1 MWTRTLAFLTW
12 AAVAASGVFWGLRLL
27 AVPAALPTG
36 VVAAAQSAPPTA
48 DLQRLLG
55 AGART
60 DAPSDDGGPTSIP
73 EGGAP
78 QGLVLSGVIA
88 PPVTPPVTRAVTPPV
103 TSPTASPRTARG
115 GIALI
120 SVAGQPARPFR
131 VGDRLQ
137 GDWVLLEVQARAAL
151 VGPAGGPAAFALM
164 LPEKSA
170 NARNSTEPP
179 APMPLP
185 AAPTPQPAAGTQAG
199 ADTAATG
206 DAGAR
211 PPTDGSADAPAA
223 EGPSSAAAADTPTRP
238 GPPPGRMTVPET
250 EALKRLGPLT
260 R

>member
-1 MWTRTLAFLTW
+1 MWTRIVAFLTW

-27 AVPAALPTG
+27 AVPAAVPAG
-36 VVAAAQSAPPTA
+36 VAAAAPSAAPTA

-55 AGART
+55 AAPAGAGQADGT
-60 DAPSDDGGPTSIP
+60 DLLASPGGNVP
-73 EGGAP
+73 G
-78 QGLVLSGVIA
+78 GLVLSGVIA
-88 PPVTPPVTRAVTPPV
+88 AP
-103 TSPTASPRTARG
+103 STATQAASAARGERG

-151 VGPAGGPAAFALM
+151 VGPAGGPAAFALV

-185 AAPTPQPAAGTQAG
+185 ATPTPQPAPGTQAG

-206 DAGAR
+206 DAGAL

>member
-60 DAPSDDGGPTSIP
+60 DAQSDDGGPTSIP

-88 PPVTPPVTRAVTPPV
+88 PPVTRPVTPP
-103 TSPTASPRTARG
+103 SAPQRTARG

-179 APMPLP
+179 APMLLP
-185 AAPTPQPAAGTQAG
+185 ATPTPQPAPGTQAG
-199 ADTAATG
+199 ADTAASG
-206 DAGAR
+206 DAGAL
-211 PPTDGSADAPAA
+211 PPTESSVDAPAA
-223 EGPSSAAAADTPTRP
+223 EGQNPAAAADTPARP

-250 EALKRLGPLT
+250 EALKRMGPLT